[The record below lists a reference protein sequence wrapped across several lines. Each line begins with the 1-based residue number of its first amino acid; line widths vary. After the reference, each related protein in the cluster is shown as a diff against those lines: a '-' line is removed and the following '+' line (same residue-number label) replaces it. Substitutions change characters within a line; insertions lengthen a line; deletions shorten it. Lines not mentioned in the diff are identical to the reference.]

1 VSPLPAK
8 ASHGSATPPRR
19 GNAALLALVLVVT
32 FVTAADLLLKR
43 GANAASTDNSHG
55 ILSTLGLTAMIS
67 PYTLAGIVFHLAG
80 LAAWLYALR
89 HLPLTLAFC
98 FTALE
103 QATIA
108 LGAWLWLGELIS
120 PLRWVGIGTI
130 MIGVLLLVPS
140 IVKSEQRTDAPH
152 GAGEGGGVA

>member
-32 FVTAADLLLKR
+32 FVTAADILLKL
-43 GANAASTDNSHG
+43 GANAASADNSHG

-67 PYTLAGIVFHLAG
+67 PYTLAGIVFHIAG

-108 LGAWLWLGELIS
+108 LGAWLWLGEHIS
-120 PLRWVGIGTI
+120 RLRWVGIGTI

-140 IVKSEQRTDAPH
+140 IVKSEQRTDAPN
-152 GAGEGGGVA
+152 GAGGGDA